1 MKTYEIVL
9 LGANFANSLFIAC
22 VLAYMFIREPHQVM
36 LIEPNSAII
45 TGEAI
50 ASIFIVTLTVLWG
63 VSKLRTVE
71 AKKPE
76 QAKMARNRQELKS

>member
-9 LGANFANSLFIAC
+9 FGANFANSLFIAF
-22 VLAYMFIREPHQVM
+22 VLGYMFIREPHEVM

-50 ASIFIVTLTVLWG
+50 ASICIVTLTILLG
-63 VSKLRTVE
+63 VSKLRTDA
-71 AKKPE
+71 AKK
-76 QAKMARNRQELKS
+76 A

>member
-9 LGANFANSLFIAC
+9 FGANFANSLFIAF

-50 ASIFIVTLTVLWG
+50 ASICIVTLTVLLG
-63 VSKLRTVE
+63 VSKLRTAE
-71 AKKPE
+71 GK
-76 QAKMARNRQELKS
+76 

>member
-9 LGANFANSLFIAC
+9 FGANFANSLFIAF
-22 VLAYMFIREPHQVM
+22 VLGYMFIQEPHQVM

-50 ASIFIVTLTVLWG
+50 ASICIVTLTILLG
-63 VSKLRTVE
+63 VSKLRTNA
-71 AKKPE
+71 AKK
-76 QAKMARNRQELKS
+76 A